1 MNCNAPISLT
11 KSEPQGQHEEERD
24 QYCKGLYRWVLSIVA
39 ILVGNGVGISGLAV
53 MRSAG
58 KGLAKEERTEVES
71 VPDIEVGGMTSLI

>member
-1 MNCNAPISLT
+1 M
-11 KSEPQGQHEEERD
+11 
-24 QYCKGLYRWVLSIVA
+24 A